1 MKLKTAISYRLTYQT
16 RSLLIYMVYFTVFA
30 CLMPLLAIFLSDT
43 TEIVHSDIIF
53 SAICFMFILA
63 LVGIHSDFKL
73 FIQNGLSRQNIF
85 LTNIWTNTLISVG
98 FSGLLVLIQK
108 LFDRPL
114 ISGFRFEIFLVD
126 LYSKNAFFP
135 SWFLL
140 SLFLFF
146 ASTIGVVI
154 GTFNEL
160 FSGIHKI
167 LIILALIMI
176 PTVVGFL
183 FQTIDKQITMNILEF
198 LKEIIG
204 ISSTGL
210 NIWPL
215 VGTLW
220 VLITINLLLSFL
232 MNQKREIKRING

>member
-1 MKLKTAISYRLTYQT
+1 
-16 RSLLIYMVYFTVFA
+16 
-30 CLMPLLAIFLSDT
+30 
-43 TEIVHSDIIF
+43 
-53 SAICFMFILA
+53 MFILA
-63 LVGIHSDFKL
+63 LIGINSDFKL

-85 LTNIWTNTLISVG
+85 LANIWTNALISVG

-114 ISGFRFEIFLVD
+114 ISNFRFEIFLVD
-126 LYSKNAFFP
+126 LYSKSAFFP

-140 SLFLFF
+140 FFFLFF

-160 FSGIHKI
+160 FSGIQKI
-167 LIILALIMI
+167 LILLALIMI
-176 PTVVGFL
+176 PTLVGLL
-183 FQTIDKQITMNILEF
+183 FQTIDKQITMNILDF
-198 LKEIIG
+198 LKEILG

-215 VGTLW
+215 VGTLL

>member
-1 MKLKTAISYRLTYQT
+1 MKLKTAITYRLTYQT
-16 RSLLIYMVYFTVFA
+16 RSLLIYMAYFTVFA

-63 LVGIHSDFKL
+63 LIGINSDFKL

-85 LTNIWTNTLISVG
+85 LANIWTNALISVG

-114 ISGFRFEIFLVD
+114 ISNFRFEIFLVD
-126 LYSKNAFFP
+126 LYSKSAFFP

-140 SLFLFF
+140 FFFLFF

-160 FSGIHKI
+160 FSGI
-167 LIILALIMI
+167 
-176 PTVVGFL
+176 
-183 FQTIDKQITMNILEF
+183 
-198 LKEIIG
+198 
-204 ISSTGL
+204 
-210 NIWPL
+210 
-215 VGTLW
+215 
-220 VLITINLLLSFL
+220 
-232 MNQKREIKRING
+232 